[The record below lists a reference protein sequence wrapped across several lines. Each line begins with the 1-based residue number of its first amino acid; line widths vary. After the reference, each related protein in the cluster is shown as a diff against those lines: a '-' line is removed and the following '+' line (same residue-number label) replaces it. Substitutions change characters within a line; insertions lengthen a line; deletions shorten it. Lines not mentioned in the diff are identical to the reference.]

1 MKKPAR
7 AGKRILT
14 LDDLVNAAYERRSII
29 NRHGNRRLP
38 AAVMVSMQGLQ
49 IARYIMDGIWIYK
62 PKRRIDLSKPPKAWT
77 PRKPAAPVKPAPILN
92 LPYYP

>member
-7 AGKRILT
+7 AGKRILE
-14 LDDLVNAAYERRSII
+14 LRQLVEAAHARQSVIGKYAA
-29 NRHGNRRLP
+29 RRLP
-38 AAVMVSMQGLQ
+38 AAAMVNMQGMT
-49 IARYIMDGIWIYK
+49 IARAISDGLWIYK

-77 PRKPAAPVKPAPILN
+77 PRKPAPPVKPAPILN